1 MFGSRNP
8 GSFTGKLFSA
18 AINAAERRLYSDH
31 FNVSNRSPYDV
42 IYADGIMSVRHYYPL
57 EVDEITVGTEPMSVA
72 PDRHPVPLIL
82 VPPLAATSMIF
93 DLLPQRS
100 VVRYFL
106 ARGFDVYLIDWGEVT
121 ADHSDLSLETY
132 VLDWMPAALTAVR
145 ERSGQQDVSVF
156 AYCMGGLLALMYA
169 AVSQDRHIRNMV
181 TVASPVDM
189 HQMGI
194 AGGFLSAIYRPARV
208 VSEVLN
214 FSLMDLPAR
223 YFHVP
228 GWFNSLAFKLTNP
241 IGSAVSSLEL
251 AINMW
256 DREYVK
262 VHSTMQKWFNEM
274 VDYPG
279 ETIKGMVVHMALNN
293 SMARGNFKLGGSNA
307 SFDNIHCAI
316 LAFAGDTDRIVRIP
330 SAHKVLDIVSSEDRE
345 FCVVPGGHAG
355 VFAGASAPENT
366 WRISADWLDQRSG
379 EKRQEIKDK
388 N

>member
-1 MFGSRNP
+1 M
-8 GSFTGKLFSA
+8 
-18 AINAAERRLYSDH
+18 
-31 FNVSNRSPYDV
+31 
-42 IYADGIMSVRHYYPL
+42 
-57 EVDEITVGTEPMSVA
+57 
-72 PDRHPVPLIL
+72 
-82 VPPLAATSMIF
+82 
-93 DLLPQRS
+93 
-100 VVRYFL
+100 
-106 ARGFDVYLIDWGEVT
+106 
-121 ADHSDLSLETY
+121 
-132 VLDWMPAALTAVR
+132 
-145 ERSGQQDVSVF
+145 
-156 AYCMGGLLALMYA
+156 
-169 AVSQDRHIRNMV
+169 
-181 TVASPVDM
+181 
-189 HQMGI
+189 
-194 AGGFLSAIYRPARV
+194 
-208 VSEVLN
+208 
-214 FSLMDLPAR
+214 
-223 YFHVP
+223 
-228 GWFNSLAFKLTNP
+228 AFKLTNP

-379 EKRQEIKDK
+379 EKHQEIKDK